1 MPLQFIEWHKRR
13 NTHCFSQSVNI
24 FVCYY
29 CSQICLEACLPIFQI
44 EADSPNHSLLSMVSS
59 YVFLSLCCFWDSVE
73 NFPNNTNQR
82 AQFFNYQKVCF
93 SSVNKEDILTRYL
106 SVEKK
111 LLPYLFPNQTPEG
124 FPTNSTPDGFPK
136 KISSCRFHTDLRCVG
151 IPGSSGA
158 CF

>member
-1 MPLQFIEWHKRR
+1 MPLRFIELQKRR

-29 CSQICLEACLPIFQI
+29 CSQICLETCPPIFEI
-44 EADSPNHSLLSMVSS
+44 EADSPNHSLFSMVSS

-73 NFPNNTNQR
+73 NFPNKANQR

-106 SVEKK
+106 SMEKNCS
-111 LLPYLFPNQTPEG
+111 L
-124 FPTNSTPDGFPK
+124 
-136 KISSCRFHTDLRCVG
+136 ISSQTRHRKDFPQTAHQKDSPRRSLPADFTL
-151 IPGSSGA
+151 A
-158 CF
+158 